1 MMAGAAS
8 GTTMCEAAH
17 NGDTTK
23 EDAAMRAIK
32 DAARMPQ
39 GAATFCRAR
48 TRTQRALTAILA
60 AALCLSI
67 LAVGA
72 ATSSAD
78 ASARQASS
86 KKKSKGFTVK
96 VKSGT
101 MTLVLSSQAWSSI
114 NSSAGSAVGTMTTP
128 IAPATSNSTG
138 TLTFPINRGSLNT
151 ASGKGTVD
159 AQGGLTIES
168 HLTVAGLFSSSSSAS
183 AENPVVS
190 LGKTSEVTL
199 TSQNFTPASVAL
211 LTLNIGRIKP
221 SGSRHAVSFSKIPAI
236 LTAPGAQ
243 FFGSSF
249 HAGEQIGTVTIQIKG

>member
-1 MMAGAAS
+1 
-8 GTTMCEAAH
+8 
-17 NGDTTK
+17 
-23 EDAAMRAIK
+23 MRPIK
-32 DAARMPQ
+32 DTVTMTQRASAF
-39 GAATFCRAR
+39 GRAR
-48 TRTQRALTAILA
+48 SRPQRALTAMLSAVLCVSILA
-60 AALCLSI
+60 AG
-67 LAVGA
+67 V
-72 ATSSAD
+72 ATSVAD

-86 KKKSKGFTVK
+86 KKKPKGFTVK

-101 MTLVLSSQAWSSI
+101 MTLALTSQAWSSI

-128 IAPATSNSTG
+128 VAPATSNSTG
-138 TLTFPINRGSLNT
+138 TLTFPIDRGSLNS
-151 ASGKGTVD
+151 ASGNGTVD

-168 HLTVAGLFSSSSSAS
+168 HLSVAGLFSSSSSAS

-190 LGKTSEVTL
+190 LGKTSKVTL

-211 LTLNIGRIKP
+211 FTLNIGKLKP
-221 SGSRHAVSFSKIPAI
+221 SGSRHAVSFSRLPAI